1 MSSPQPPERRQLSV
15 MLCDLV
21 GWSSLAQRLDA
32 EELAEVVQAYR
43 RRCADLVV
51 RHGGIVAQYVGD
63 GLLAY
68 FGYPRAHEDDAER
81 AIRAAL
87 ALAAS
92 EPAGPGS
99 QVHIGIATGV
109 VVVGNVVDAAA
120 QPAPLGVD
128 AGISAVGGALN
139 LAARLQ
145 ALAGPRMVVVSD
157 TTRRLAGGIFEY
169 RDLGRHELKGFD
181 GPVQAWQVLGAST
194 VRSRFQAL
202 RAATLTP
209 LVDRERELQEL
220 RRLWEQA
227 RAGRGNAVLL
237 ASEPGVGKSRLV
249 AEVAAQIVEPDCLRL
264 RYYCAPHLQSSPLAP
279 LINHL
284 VRAANIADADDDGT
298 KLGKLARLFRE
309 AADDAETVPLFAQL
323 LSIRYEGRYPALN
336 MSPQR
341 HKQRLFEVLLRGLE
355 LNAAQRP
362 VLIVVED
369 LHWIDPSTDEL
380 VGLIVD
386 SVQRLPILMLLT
398 ARPEFRFGRPGLI
411 RMNLAALERRDSIRM
426 IELICGDRA
435 LPPAAIGQIADQ
447 TDGLP
452 LFIEDLT
459 RDLIEMSAT
468 QQASGAAAPRA
479 AFAIPATLTD
489 ALMARLDRLDS
500 AKAVAQI
507 GAVIGREFSHELLA
521 QVAELP
527 ADELREAL
535 YRLVD
540 SGLLLSRRSG
550 AGPSYAFK
558 HALVR
563 DAAYA
568 SLLKKAQVAWH
579 ACVAR
584 VLLESFPDTA
594 EAHPEVLAYHFEA
607 ARDVERAVESLVKAA
622 KLSAKRSGF
631 VEAIAQLE
639 SALRLL
645 ATQPPS
651 RARLQ
656 QELRVHLTL
665 GGVNAEYRGFSSE
678 ECARAYDA
686 ALQLCRELGDAPEI
700 FSVLSGV
707 GSVEITRA
715 HFDRCK
721 ALAGE
726 CLARAAQQSSH
737 PPFVMGHLLLGG
749 TLFLTGALAAARE
762 HLDEALT
769 LYERHAAPQNKQV
782 LYVQDQKS
790 TGLCYLALTLTL
802 LGRPGDGLRA
812 AEQGLAHSR
821 SLGGLHTVNFSLCY
835 LAAVCH
841 IQRRVHPALQYATES
856 LQFAREQGFAT
867 WIGVSQMVRG
877 ASRVRNGERDAGLA
891 EIVAGID
898 AHRAMEAI
906 AYQPFGLALYAEGL
920 ADCGRFD
927 DALAALERGFALI
940 ERTGERFYLAEMR
953 RQQGEILART
963 GDMAGAAN
971 ALRNALEI
979 ARQQQAG
986 LFEVRSTASLCRLPE
1001 PRPLAIDPP
1010 AGREAF
1016 VSTLRALQE
1025 DADAADLADAQ
1036 VVVAALMQRTAQA

>member
-1 MSSPQPPERRQLSV
+1 MNNPQPPERRQLSV

-43 RRCADLVV
+43 QRCGSLVV

-109 VVVGNVVDAAA
+109 VVVGNVPDGTA
-120 QPAPLGVD
+120 QLPSLGVD
-128 AGISAVGGALN
+128 AGITAVGGALN

-145 ALAGPRMVVVSD
+145 ALARPRTVVVSE

-169 RDLGRHELKGFD
+169 EDLGRHSLKGFD
-181 GPVQAWQVLGAST
+181 QPVQAWQVVGESA
-194 VRSRFQAL
+194 VRNRFKAL
-202 RAATLTP
+202 RAAALTP
-209 LVDRERELQEL
+209 LVDRETELQDL
-220 RRLWEQA
+220 RRLWKEA
-227 RAGRGNAVLL
+227 RRGRGKAVLL
-237 ASEPGVGKSRLV
+237 SSEPGIGKSRLV
-249 AEVAAQIVEPDCLRL
+249 AEVAAHIVEPGCLRL

-284 VRAANIADADDDGT
+284 IHAANIANADDNDT
-298 KLGKLARLFRE
+298 QLRKLTALFPE
-309 AADDAETVPLFAQL
+309 AAENAETVPLFAQL

-341 HKQRLFEVLLRGLE
+341 HKQRLFEVLRHGLE
-355 LNAAQRP
+355 VNAARRP

-386 SVQRLPILMLLT
+386 RVERLPILMLLT
-398 ARPEFRFGRPGLI
+398 ARPEFRFDRPGVVHMSLG
-411 RMNLAALERRDSIRM
+411 ALERRDAIRM
-426 IELICGDRA
+426 IELICGDRR
-435 LPPAAIGQIADQ
+435 LPPATIGQIADQ

-459 RDLIEMSAT
+459 RDLVEL
-468 QQASGAAAPRA
+468 SGADDVPGAVPERP

-489 ALMARLDRLDS
+489 ALMARLDRLES

-507 GAVIGREFSHELLA
+507 GAAIGREFSHELLA
-521 QVAELP
+521 KVAELP

-535 YRLVD
+535 YRLVA

-568 SLLKKAQVAWH
+568 SLLKKAQIALH
-579 ACVAR
+579 ARIAR
-584 VLLESFPDTA
+584 VLVESFPDTA
-594 EAHPEVLAYHFEA
+594 EAQPEVLAYHFEA
-607 ARDVERAVESLVKAA
+607 ARDVDHAVQYLVKAA
-622 KLSAKRSGF
+622 KLSASRSGF
-631 VEAIAQLE
+631 VEAVAQLE
-639 SALRLL
+639 AALRLL
-645 ATQPPS
+645 ATQPQS

-665 GGVNAEYRGFSSE
+665 GGVNAEYRGFSSQA
-678 ECARAYDA
+678 CADAYDA
-686 ALQLCRELGDAPEI
+686 ALQRCRELSDAPEI

-715 HFDRCK
+715 RFARCK
-721 ALAGE
+721 DLAEE
-726 CLARAAQQSSH
+726 CLTRAAQQSSH
-737 PPFVMGHLLLGG
+737 PPHVMGHLLLGG
-749 TLFLTGALAAARE
+749 TLFLTGELAAARE
-762 HLDEALT
+762 HLDKALT
-769 LYERHAAPQNKQV
+769 MYERHAAPQKKQV

-835 LAAVCH
+835 LGAVCH
-841 IQRRVHPALQYATES
+841 IQRRVRLAFEYATES

-877 ASRVRNGERDAGLA
+877 ASRVRNGEPEAGLA
-891 EIVAGID
+891 EIAAGID
-898 AHRAMEAI
+898 AHQAMEAI
-906 AYQPFGLALYAEGL
+906 AYQPFGLALYAEAL
-920 ADCGRFD
+920 AAGGRPD
-927 DALAALERGFALI
+927 DALAALERGFALS

-953 RQQGEILART
+953 RQQGEILARR
-963 GDMAGAAN
+963 GDSVGAKQALCN
-971 ALRNALEI
+971 AIEI

-986 LFEVRSTASLCRLPE
+986 LFEVRSTASLCRLPD
-1001 PRPLAIDPP
+1001 RRHDIDLRT
-1010 AGREAF
+1010 GRETLA
-1016 VSTLRALQE
+1016 STLRAVQE
-1025 DADAADLADAQ
+1025 DADAADIADAAI
-1036 VVVAALMQRTAQA
+1036 VLESLGRRSAP